1 MTMLYLIGLGI
12 WDETDLT
19 LRAIEALKTCDKI
32 YCELYT
38 ANWKGDLKAIEK
50 MAGKKIQILEREIV
64 ESDLIPAEARKK
76 RIALLVPGDPLVATT
91 HFQLVQDAK
100 KKRVKTTIIHSSSIY
115 TVVAETGF
123 SIYKFGRTTTLAYPE
138 KGYDPQSPYE
148 IILLNRK
155 IGLHT
160 LVLLDTKNN
169 GMTIS
174 EALELLEKMDKEEI
188 LAKTKIAVAANMGSG
203 RQTIRYG
210 YAKDLKIKDTGIIII
225 PSILNYNE
233 EEAMKLWQ

>member
-1 MTMLYLIGLGI
+1 MLYLISLGI

-19 LRAIEALKTCDKI
+19 LRAIEAIKTCDKV

-38 ANWKGDLKAIEK
+38 ANWKGSLKPIEK
-50 MAGKKIQILEREIV
+50 MTGKKIQLLEREIV
-64 ESDLIPAEARKK
+64 ESDLIPNEAKKK

-91 HFQLVQDAK
+91 HFQLIQDAK
-100 KKRVKTTIIHSSSIY
+100 KKHVKTSVIHSSSIY
-115 TVVAETGF
+115 TVVAETGL

-148 IILLNRK
+148 VILLNRK

-174 EALELLEKMDKEEI
+174 DAIELLEKMDKEEI
-188 LAKTKIAVAANMGSG
+188 LARTKIVAAADMGSTK
-203 RQTIRYG
+203 QIIKYG
-210 YAKDLKIKDTGIIII
+210 YAKDLKIKETGIVVV

-233 EEAMKLWQ
+233 EEALKLWQ